1 MAELVML
8 RQKVQLVE
16 QQANENQASSQVL
29 QQMIKSGAAKV
40 EDGNSI
46 IIQPSQQEVKFGVQ
60 NNQMEDDPQ
69 ISNQQL
75 LNEVVGEL
83 DK

>member
-1 MAELVML
+1 MEELVML

-75 LNEVVGEL
+75 LNEVVGQL

>member
-1 MAELVML
+1 M
-8 RQKVQLVE
+8 
-16 QQANENQASSQVL
+16 
-29 QQMIKSGAAKV
+29 QMIKSGAAKV
-40 EDGNSI
+40 GEGDSI
-46 IIQPSQQEVKFGVQ
+46 IIQPSQQEMKFGVS

-75 LNEVVGEL
+75 LNEVVGSL

>member
-1 MAELVML
+1 MEELVML

>member
-1 MAELVML
+1 
-8 RQKVQLVE
+8 
-16 QQANENQASSQVL
+16 
-29 QQMIKSGAAKV
+29 MIKSGAAKV

-60 NNQMEDDPQ
+60 NNQIEEDPQ

-75 LNEVVGEL
+75 LNEVVGSL
-83 DK
+83 D

>member
-1 MAELVML
+1 MRIRFPL
-8 RQKVQLVE
+8 RSYSRL
-16 QQANENQASSQVL
+16 
-29 QQMIKSGAAKV
+29 IKSGAAKV

-75 LNEVVGEL
+75 LNEVVGSL
-83 DK
+83 D

>member
-1 MAELVML
+1 MEELVML

-75 LNEVVGEL
+75 LNEVVGSL
-83 DK
+83 D